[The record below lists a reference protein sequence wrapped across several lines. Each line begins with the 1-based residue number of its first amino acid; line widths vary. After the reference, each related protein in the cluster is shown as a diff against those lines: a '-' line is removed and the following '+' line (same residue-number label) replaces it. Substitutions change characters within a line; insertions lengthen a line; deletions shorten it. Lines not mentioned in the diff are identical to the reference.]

1 MFKKTV
7 IAATMAGIAAFAFAG
22 TAQAHK
28 VGQKHKHVDGAVV
41 YKSEKR
47 ATNYGKTRQAHNA
60 KKNQY
65 KKTKKNNNKYAYK
78 RRDHYDDNYRP
89 RAKRKNNGYF
99 GPGWGGLPPYV
110 VRQTLRARG
119 YRRIQFRDRRLPLY
133 VVKACKRG
141 KRFQVGLN
149 RWGKIMWKKP
159 RGYCG
164 AKRANYW

>member
-22 TAQAHK
+22 NAQAHK
-28 VGQKHKHVDGAVV
+28 VGQKHKHVDGVVV
-41 YKSEKR
+41 YKTNKKAKNKNKNITVYKAPKKYYGEKR
-47 ATNYGKTRQAHNA
+47 HPRKLAH
-60 KKNQY
+60 KNFD
-65 KKTKKNNNKYAYK
+65 
-78 RRDHYDDNYRP
+78 RYDYNYRP
-89 RAKRKNNGYF
+89 RPKHRNKGYF

-110 VRQTLRARG
+110 IRQTLRARG
-119 YRRIQFRDRRLPLY
+119 YRKIQFRDRHLPLY

-159 RGYCG
+159 RGYC
-164 AKRANYW
+164 RPRTANYWY